1 MTAKEKAIEI
11 YSQFKKQIKFNCQPS
26 TINGVVKQCA
36 IIHVKGIIE
45 ELESIRFRTSIGRV
59 ISYEGGQLID
69 KIQYWRDV
77 LTELN
82 QM

>member
-11 YSQFKKQIKFNCQPS
+11 VKQFKGFEMPNEEIAS
-26 TINGVVKQCA
+26 VQCA
-36 IIHVKGIIE
+36 IIHVERIIE
-45 ELESIRFRTSIGRV
+45 RFENMRYRTNIGGV

-69 KIQYWRDV
+69 EIQYWRDV

>member
-11 YSQFKKQIKFNCQPS
+11 HNLFKKQIEFNCQRS
-26 TINGVVKQCA
+26 TVNGVVKQCA

-45 ELESIRFRTSIGRV
+45 ELEKLKYKLPCNALERRIYYT
-59 ISYEGGQLID
+59 E
-69 KIQYWRDV
+69 V
-77 LTELN
+77 LNELN